1 MAFYFCYNPFKAGEK
16 AMFKKLSPYEKEW
29 ADMIKKEE
37 KFLKAR
43 ADKKDSFLNRKLEKV
58 VPAKLQETIDEAF
71 SKVFNLIFE
80 KGTGFIEK
88 TYSKQRLKEE
98 YAEKDYASLTDHSGK
113 QLRSFSKKA
122 KASGTGNMILS
133 GAAGIGMG
141 AAGVGIPDIPIFTAM
156 LFKSIYEIALNYGF
170 SYDNDRE
177 RNFILLLIQGAVS
190 YGDNL
195 TRINNEIDRFIKTGK
210 FDENVDL
217 QKQIKKTSAL
227 LSKELLYMKFL
238 QGTPIVGAIGGFYD
252 VLYMKNITDYANIKY
267 KRRFLSMR

>member
-1 MAFYFCYNPFKAGEK
+1 MAFYICYNPFKAGGN
-16 AMFKKLSPYEKEW
+16 AMKKKLSPYEKEW

-37 KFLKAR
+37 KFLETR
-43 ADKKDSFLNRKLEKV
+43 TDKKDSLINRKLEKV
-58 VPAKLQETIDEAF
+58 VPAKLQSTIDEAF
-71 SKVFNLIFE
+71 RKVFDLIFE

-88 TYSKQRLKEE
+88 TYSKQKLKEK
-98 YAEKDYASLTDHSGK
+98 YDEKDYAALTDHSGK
-113 QLRSFSKKA
+113 HLRSFSKRA
-122 KASGTGNMILS
+122 QASGTGNMLLS

-195 TRINNEIDRFIKTGK
+195 HHINNEIDKFIKTGK
-210 FDENVDL
+210 FSKDIDIPE
-217 QKQIKKTSAL
+217 QIKNTSAL

-238 QGTPIVGAIGGFYD
+238 QGTPVIGAIGGFYD
-252 VLYMKNITDYANIKY
+252 VLYMKNITNYANIKY